1 MLAST
6 TLAAPAPGATAH
18 ALRHGG
24 GLQVGLHSTRS
35 GMVTLEAVPDH
46 RIRIQASA
54 ASGTCEG
61 KRFTYAPGDLDLLP
75 AGSAARWE
83 EDGDSASVILRF
95 PPSLL
100 QRTADDL
107 GLDGTRVG
115 LAPLHQLRDPQ
126 IEHIAW
132 ALHADRQAG
141 HPGGPIYAESLGLA
155 LATHLVARHR
165 TQQAPL
171 RGLSKTQLQR
181 VTDHVEAHLD
191 QDLSMARL
199 AQVAGIS
206 ASHLKTLFKRST
218 GLPVHAY
225 VVRRRVERARMLL
238 LRRDLPAS
246 RIALEAGFAHQSH
259 MLRCLRRVLGPAA
272 MPLVRRAH

>member
-1 MLAST
+1 MLS
-6 TLAAPAPGATAH
+6 AAAIATSATGAVLPRA
-18 ALRHGG
+18 G
-24 GLQVGLHSTRS
+24 GLQVGLHATRS
-35 GMVTLEAVPDH
+35 GVVTFDAVEDH
-46 RIRIQASA
+46 RIRLQASA

-83 EDGDSASVILRF
+83 EDSDGASVILRF

-100 QRTADDL
+100 QRTAEDL
-107 GLDGTRVG
+107 GLDSARIG
-115 LAPLHQLRDPQ
+115 LLPRHQLRDPQ

-132 ALHADRQAG
+132 ALHADREAG

-155 LATHLVARHR
+155 LAAHLVARHR
-165 TQQAPL
+165 TQQLPV

-181 VTDHVEAHLD
+181 VTDYVETHLD

-199 AQVAGIS
+199 AEVAGIS

-225 VVRRRVERARMLL
+225 VVRRRVERARSLL

-246 RIALEAGFAHQSH
+246 QIALEAGFAHQSH
-259 MLRCLRRVLGPAA
+259 MVRCLRRVLGAA
-272 MPLVRRAH
+272 ALPLVRHAH

>member
-1 MLAST
+1 MLPST
-6 TLAAPAPGATAH
+6 TIAAPAPGATAH
-18 ALRHGG
+18 ALRHAG

-100 QRTADDL
+100 QRTAEDL

-141 HPGGPIYAESLGLA
+141 QPSGPIYAESLGLA
-155 LATHLVARHR
+155 LATHLVVRHR

-181 VTDHVEAHLD
+181 VIDHVEAHLD
-191 QDLSMARL
+191 
-199 AQVAGIS
+199 
-206 ASHLKTLFKRST
+206 
-218 GLPVHAY
+218 
-225 VVRRRVERARMLL
+225 
-238 LRRDLPAS
+238 
-246 RIALEAGFAHQSH
+246 
-259 MLRCLRRVLGPAA
+259 
-272 MPLVRRAH
+272 